1 MSGFAWVSW
10 VASIASTE
18 EVIGMTDKAEFES
31 VAAYSR
37 RMGVSEWTVR
47 EWIKKGR
54 VRAEQ
59 PAGRNGSY
67 RIPVERLAEAG

>member
-1 MSGFAWVSW
+1 
-10 VASIASTE
+10 
-18 EVIGMTDKAEFES
+18 MTDKAEFES
-31 VAAYSR
+31 VAAYAR